1 MKKYLIFLKG
11 VASVMF
17 LLFISSCGND
27 EPEAP
32 SNDLPQNGDLDFC
45 KARAYYYVNANSDML
60 EAYDVYVTYKEGS
73 HEITFP
79 ITLPVIYSANSNGLP
94 CKLGYRVYT
103 KLKPNAD
110 LKKDVYDFVL
120 MTMKP
125 TYNVYDRNFNKI
137 EGLGR
142 KGYIVTVRYLNVKK
156 EDVAIY
162 NDYTFFESEYWV
174 NKDGS
179 MNETKLLY

>member
-1 MKKYLIFLKG
+1 
-11 VASVMF
+11 
-17 LLFISSCGND
+17 
-27 EPEAP
+27 
-32 SNDLPQNGDLDFC
+32 
-45 KARAYYYVNANSDML
+45 
-60 EAYDVYVTYKEGS
+60 
-73 HEITFP
+73 
-79 ITLPVIYSANSNGLP
+79 
-94 CKLGYRVYT
+94 
-103 KLKPNAD
+103 
-110 LKKDVYDFVL
+110 
-120 MTMKP
+120 MKP

-142 KGYIVTVRYLNVKK
+142 KGDIVTVRYLNVKK

>member
-1 MKKYLIFLKG
+1 MNKFLTAVCG
-11 VASVMF
+11 VASVL
-17 LLFISSCGND
+17 LLFCVASCGNE
-27 EPEAP
+27 EPEPP
-32 SNDLPQNGDLDFC
+32 SNDLPDNGDMDFC

-60 EAYDVYVTYKEGS
+60 EAYDVYATYQEGS
-73 HEITFP
+73 HEVTLP
-79 ITLPVIYSANSNGLP
+79 ISLPVIHTANSVGLP
-94 CKLGYRVYT
+94 CKLGYRIYA

-120 MTMKP
+120 LTMKP

-137 EGLGR
+137 EGLGQ
-142 KGYIVTVRYLNVKK
+142 KGDIVTVRYLNVKK

-179 MNETKLLY
+179 MTETKLLY